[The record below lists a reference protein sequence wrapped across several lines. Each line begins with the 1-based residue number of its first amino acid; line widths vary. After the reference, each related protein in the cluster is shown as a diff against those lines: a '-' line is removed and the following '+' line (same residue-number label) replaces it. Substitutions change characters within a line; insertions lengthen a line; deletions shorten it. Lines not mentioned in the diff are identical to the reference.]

1 MPLHALKLNPSPDE
15 AASWAGSD
23 LLAQVQGRIGVLTLN
38 RPAAMNALTLGML
51 RGLSAW
57 LHRWRDDPQVVAVL
71 VRGAGRQGK
80 PPAFCA
86 GGDIRF
92 LRQAALDGDP
102 RLEDFF
108 TEEYTLNHVVHSYPK
123 PVVALMDGVCMG
135 GGMGIAQGAT
145 LRVATGDS
153 RLAMPETQIG
163 LFPDVGGGWFLS
175 RCPGRLGEYL
185 ALTGQVL
192 GAGDAI
198 AAGLADVML
207 PSDRLTAL
215 QEAMTDQPMDN
226 GSQALAVVRA
236 FAAEAPQPA
245 LEAQR
250 AMIDQ
255 HFAGD
260 SLQTIVDSLA
270 ADASPA
276 AAAMLAALRRRSPL
290 MLAVTLEQVRR
301 ARAMGLADEL
311 RMERGL
317 VRHTFHLRTPQ
328 RSEVV
333 EGIRALAVDK
343 DHAPRWQPGRIE
355 DVTPDMVA
363 PFFASPWPACAHPL
377 RDL

>member
-1 MPLHALKLNPSPDE
+1 MPALKLNPSPDE
-15 AASWAGSD
+15 PASWAGSD

-108 TEEYTLNHVVHSYPK
+108 TEEYTLNHVVHNYPK
-123 PVVALMDGVCMG
+123 PVIALMDGVCMG

-145 LRVATGDS
+145 LRVATGHS

-198 AAGLADVML
+198 AAELADVML
-207 PSDRLTAL
+207 PADRLTAL

-236 FAAEAPQPA
+236 FAAEAPEPA

-250 AMIDQ
+250 AMIDH

-260 SLQTIVDSLA
+260 SLQAIVDSLA

-276 AAAMLAALRRRSPL
+276 AAGMLAALRQRSPL

-301 ARAMGLADEL
+301 ARVMGLSDEL

-363 PFFASPWPACAHPL
+363 PFFVSPWPACAHPL

>member
-1 MPLHALKLNPSPDE
+1 MPALKLNPSPDE
-15 AASWAGSD
+15 PASWAGND

-108 TEEYTLNHVVHSYPK
+108 TEEYTLNHVVHNYPK
-123 PVVALMDGVCMG
+123 PVIALMDGVCMG

-145 LRVATGDS
+145 LRVATGHS

-198 AAGLADVML
+198 AAELADVML
-207 PSDRLTAL
+207 PADRLTVL

-236 FAAEAPQPA
+236 FAAEAPEPA

-250 AMIDQ
+250 AMIDH

-260 SLQTIVDSLA
+260 SLQAIVDSLA

-276 AAAMLAALRRRSPL
+276 AAGMLAALRQRSPL

-301 ARAMGLADEL
+301 ARVMGLSDEL